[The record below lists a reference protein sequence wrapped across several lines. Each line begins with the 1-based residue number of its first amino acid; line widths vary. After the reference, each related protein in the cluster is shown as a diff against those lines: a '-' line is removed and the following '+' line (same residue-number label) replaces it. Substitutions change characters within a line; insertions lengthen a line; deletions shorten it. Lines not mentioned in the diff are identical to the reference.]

1 MDAAKAKQKVTE
13 LGTSAVWRVAMRD
26 GRTVT
31 GEVIAVRDDDFDL
44 RTKKAPVQPISIRYD
59 QVEELGS
66 PIQRKQA
73 IEELI
78 LWALAILGG
87 LGFALGQR

>member
-1 MDAAKAKQKVTE
+1 
-13 LGTSAVWRVAMRD
+13 
-26 GRTVT
+26 
-31 GEVIAVRDDDFDL
+31 
-44 RTKKAPVQPISIRYD
+44 VQPISIRYD